1 MRRIEPSRPLAQL
14 TNFAQRR
21 VDISQSGTECGEKT
35 LARLSHRNCPGRPCQ
50 EPNAQALLE
59 GSHGVTHRRAAHAKP
74 DCRLGETASLRN
86 HGKDRERAQFLPG
99 DW

>member
-1 MRRIEPSRPLAQL
+1 MRPAGCLAEL
-14 TNFAQRR
+14 THFQQCRL
-21 VDISQSGTECGEKT
+21 DISQGGPESGQKT
-35 LARLSHRNCPGRPCQ
+35 LARLGHRNRPGRPRQ

-74 DCRLGETASLRN
+74 DCRLGETASLGN
-86 HGKDRERAQFLPG
+86 DGKHRECAQFLPG